1 MNSGKTAQDDE
12 MNDAGQQR
20 ALCPHCRRPHDA
32 AAKACPAC
40 GVAREPA
47 AILSSAASD
56 WAHARDGLKTKWV
69 VSVIAFWVSVVIL
82 AVVFFIEQ
90 RLNLT
95 LASIALGMLVI
106 GIWLKTRYQMH
117 LRNDPSKH

>member
-1 MNSGKTAQDDE
+1 
-12 MNDAGQQR
+12 MNDAGDQR
-20 ALCPHCRRPHDA
+20 VLCPHCGQPHDA

-40 GVAREPA
+40 GVACEPA
-47 AILSSAASD
+47 AMLPGAASE

-82 AVVFFIEQ
+82 GVVFFIEQ

-106 GIWLKTRYQMH
+106 GIWLKTRYQMR
-117 LRNDPSKH
+117 LRNDPSEH

>member
-1 MNSGKTAQDDE
+1 
-12 MNDAGQQR
+12 MNDAGQQQ

-47 AILSSAASD
+47 ATILSSAASE